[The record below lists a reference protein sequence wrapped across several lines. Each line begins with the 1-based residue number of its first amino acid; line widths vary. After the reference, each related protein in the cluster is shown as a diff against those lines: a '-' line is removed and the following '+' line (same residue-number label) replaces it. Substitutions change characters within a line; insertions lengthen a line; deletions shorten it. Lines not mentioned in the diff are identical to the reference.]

1 MNLPVRK
8 IDIFVVINAFL
19 FLVLCVFRYHA
30 RFIAFRGAGHV
41 EEFFV
46 YAGVILAGILFLW
59 WAFRRHPFDGPVLVL
74 LQVGI
79 LMHFAGAFVG
89 IDAGRLYDA
98 HLLGIRYDK
107 YVHLVNAFAIAFLM
121 GRLFRIQ
128 GIAFTRLNGILL
140 LLAVLG
146 LGAIIEMV
154 EYGVVL
160 TFVNNGVGGYDNN
173 MQDLLA
179 NFCGSLIYL
188 ALRAGAGSGLLGGAV
203 RFAEVSD

>member
-1 MNLPVRK
+1 MSFSLRK
-8 IDIFVVINAFL
+8 IDIFAGVNAAL
-19 FLVLCVFRYHA
+19 FLILCVFRYHS
-30 RFIAFRGAGHV
+30 RFEALRGAGHV

-46 YAGVILAGILFLW
+46 YATVILGGIVFLW
-59 WAFRRHPFDGPVLVL
+59 RAFRHHPFDWSVLAL

-79 LMHFAGAFVG
+79 LMHFSGAFVS
-89 IDAGRLYDA
+89 IEAGRLYDA

-107 YVHLVNAFAIAFLM
+107 YVHLVNAFGIAFLM

-128 GIAFTRLNGILL
+128 GIAFTRLHAILL

-160 TFVNNGVGGYDNN
+160 TFETNGVGDYDNN

-179 NFCGSLIYL
+179 NFCGSLVYVAFRVL
-188 ALRAGAGSGLLGGAV
+188 TGSLESSV
-203 RFAEVSD
+203 RKNEPESQ

>member
-1 MNLPVRK
+1 MATPVRK
-8 IDIFVVINAFL
+8 IDVFAGVNLLL
-19 FLVLCVFRYHA
+19 FLVLCVFRYRA
-30 RFIAFRGAGHV
+30 RFVAYRGPGHL

-46 YAGVILAGILFLW
+46 YAGVILGGILFLW
-59 WAFRRHPFDGPVLVL
+59 WAFRRHTFDWVVLVL

-79 LMHFAGAFVG
+79 LMHFSGAFVPIG
-89 IDAGRLYDA
+89 EGRLYDA

-121 GRLFRIQ
+121 GKLFRMR
-128 GIAFTRLNGILL
+128 GIPRNPLHGILL

-154 EYGVVL
+154 EYLVVL
-160 TFVNNGVGGYDNN
+160 TVRNNGVGDYDNN

-179 NFCGSLIYL
+179 NLCGSLAFL
-188 ALRAGAGSGLLGGAV
+188 AV
-203 RFAEVSD
+203 RAALGRGSPGGGGHGLSASN